1 MNLFW
6 ETFEYPCLRF
16 WWPCTYQEIIKKG
29 EIPRIDNYLRHL
41 MRVRDACFI
50 KYYRTKKATEKL
62 KILAEDKIWRNE
74 VKMKTKQTKKII
86 SKIYSNIIKHIYQIF
101 GKLFALVS
109 SISEEKVNLLHAP

>member
-1 MNLFW
+1 M
-6 ETFEYPCLRF
+6 
-16 WWPCTYQEIIKKG
+16 
-29 EIPRIDNYLRHL
+29 RHL

-50 KYYRTKKATEKL
+50 KYYRAKKATEKL
-62 KILAEDKIWRNE
+62 KILAENKIWRNE

-109 SISEEKVNLLHAP
+109 SIREEKVNLLHAP